1 MNKINY
7 EELAE
12 KLLKIVEYEDRP
24 YDICEELMMEHGR
37 SYDGRLYHGSFGNT
51 KEDVLNSYHGF
62 VSCTYDLDVAEG
74 FACHVSEDTFGA
86 IFTFKMKDTF
96 ALDVQQLIQ
105 DCYSHCPDNELC
117 QYLYNGFNG
126 ENEMLL
132 YYDDIKDNIE
142 FLNE

>member
-12 KLLKIVEYEDRP
+12 KLLKILEYEDRP
-24 YDICEELMMEHGR
+24 NDVCEELMMEYGR
-37 SYDGRLYHGSFGNT
+37 RYDGRLYHGSFGNT

-62 VSCTYDLDVAEG
+62 ISCTYDLDVAEG
-74 FACHVSEDTFGA
+74 FASHISEDSRGVV
-86 IFTFKMKDTF
+86 FTFKMKDTL
-96 ALDVQQLIQ
+96 ALDVQNLIVS
-105 DCYSHCPDNELC
+105 CYTRCPNSELC
-117 QYLYNGFNG
+117 QYLYDGFNG

-132 YYDDIKDNIE
+132 YYEDIKDNIE